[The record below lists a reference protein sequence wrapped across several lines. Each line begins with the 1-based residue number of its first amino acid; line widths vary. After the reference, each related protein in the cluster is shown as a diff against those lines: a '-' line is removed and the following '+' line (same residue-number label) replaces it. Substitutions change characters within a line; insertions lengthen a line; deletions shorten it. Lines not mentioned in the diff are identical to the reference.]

1 MHSRYSLGTL
11 GVAILVGVPVWCQ
24 PAKSAPPQSTIRQE
38 IFAVFDGAAR
48 RALALAEAMPQEK
61 YGWRPMEGTRSFGE
75 LCMHMAGSNFLFL
88 SYTGV
93 KPPAGPAKELAAT
106 YMKRGFEMPEIF
118 EAEAAVKNKADIVA
132 AMKQSFDQARDF
144 IQQVPE
150 ADLEKPVQFFNTKI
164 TVRGVLVSM
173 TGHLSEHVGQAIA
186 YARTNQ
192 IVPPWSR

>member
-1 MHSRYSLGTL
+1 MHSRYSLGAFSA
-11 GVAILVGVPVWCQ
+11 AIFVGVPVWCQ
-24 PAKSAPPQSTIRQE
+24 SAKSAPPQSTIRQE

-48 RALALAEAMPQEK
+48 RGLALAEAMPQEK

-118 EAEAAVKNKADIVA
+118 AAEAAVKNKADIVA
-132 AMKQSFDQARDF
+132 AMKQSFDEARDF